1 MLLDINLC
9 DSGPCQNNASCE
21 NFRTFYTCNCAAGF
35 EGVNCQTGKTLCQY
49 DFTEQAGK
57 TADISWSKHWFPGDM
72 RSEWNK
78 RRNSILMMCHHPY
91 LGSASDWLKICFIQ
105 SEAISRSDQY
115 GISALISQKSFRGEI
130 RGGVM
135 KYGLFSGASMMFS
148 ALKVSKNCWEIKPF
162 CELKS
167 RNYEGSVNLVY
178 NYSFFTDIDE
188 CKQDPCQNGAS
199 CKVNIMNW
207 HHNIY
212 FPRQVH
218 GYGRK

>member
-1 MLLDINLC
+1 
-9 DSGPCQNNASCE
+9 
-21 NFRTFYTCNCAAGF
+21 
-35 EGVNCQTGKTLCQY
+35 
-49 DFTEQAGK
+49 
-57 TADISWSKHWFPGDM
+57 M

-91 LGSASDWLKICFIQ
+91 LGSASDLLKICFIQ

-115 GISALISQKSFRGEI
+115 GISGLISQKSFRGEI
-130 RGGVM
+130 RGGVV
-135 KYGLFSGASMMFS
+135 KYRLLSGASMMFS
-148 ALKVSKNCWEIKPF
+148 ALKVSKNCWKIKPF

-167 RNYEGSVNLVY
+167 RNYEGSVNLVC

-207 HHNIY
+207 HHNI
-212 FPRQVH
+212 FSCSTSSTWVWQKIKPHQGFKKNFLAGQAILSAHVPM
-218 GYGRK
+218 GI

>member
-1 MLLDINLC
+1 MTLDPVRTMPLVKTLGHFTPVTVLLDLKGSIVKQVK
-9 DSGPCQNNASCE
+9 PCVSTTSLSKLGKQPI
-21 NFRTFYTCNCAAGF
+21 FREANTGF
-35 EGVNCQTGKTLCQY
+35 PVTWGL
-49 DFTEQAGK
+49 
-57 TADISWSKHWFPGDM
+57 
-72 RSEWNK
+72 SETIK

-115 GISALISQKSFRGEI
+115 GISTLISQKSFRGEI

-212 FPRQVH
+212 FPRQVY

>member
-1 MLLDINLC
+1 MTLDPVRTMLL
-9 DSGPCQNNASCE
+9 
-21 NFRTFYTCNCAAGF
+21 
-35 EGVNCQTGKTLCQY
+35 VKTLGH
-49 DFTEQAGK
+49 FTPVTVLLDLKGSIVKQVKPCVSTTSLSKLGK
-57 TADISWSKHWFPGDM
+57 QPVFREANTGFPVTWGL
-72 RSEWNK
+72 SETIK
-78 RRNSILMMCHHPY
+78 RRNSILIMCHHPY

-130 RGGVM
+130 KGGVM
-135 KYGLFSGASMMFS
+135 KYRLFSGASMMFS
-148 ALKVSKNCWEIKPF
+148 ALKVSKNCWKIKPF

-167 RNYEGSVNLVY
+167 RNYQGSVNLVY

-207 HHNIY
+207 HHNIF